1 MRPTGTRVLSFVILA
16 VTLGFLAGCQNAPP
30 PPPPP
35 PDFSD
40 IACGTDE
47 LVTKLKADPSSLSG
61 CSAASIRGADMPA
74 LVDAGVSKEQLLA
87 VWSLD
92 GATGFT
98 PKQLKEAGI
107 TIAQMQSAGLTIS
120 QIHAGGVSV
129 RDLLSAEVEIAD
141 LLSAGVSIADLRS
154 AEVSIPDLRSAGVTI
169 RELLVAG
176 VTASELRTAGVTI
189 ADLRSAGVTTHELH
203 SGGFTIADMQAA
215 GLTISQIHAGGV
227 SISDLQGAGLT
238 LLQLYNGGVSTA
250 QLRSAGATIA
260 EMQSAGLSILEINAG
275 GVSIAELHSGGVT
288 VAQLLDTGLS
298 IPQLYNGGIRGV
310 PGNTLFN
317 EVCNT
322 PESGDPEFT
331 DIDNGPMITSVS
343 LELDTDDNTYAVV
356 LEGKGAISVRWQSS
370 VIVRSD
376 MSNVIRYIRLLD
388 SPGDMTT
395 AGDVVGLY
403 VRDEGTTVV
412 STLSIPLG
420 DVFSNLTVTIA
431 DSASITANINL
442 CPGG

>member
-1 MRPTGTRVLSFVILA
+1 MT
-16 VTLGFLAGCQNAPP
+16 PP
-30 PPPPP
+30 PPPPA
-35 PDFSD
+35 DFSD

-129 RDLLSAEVEIAD
+129 AD
-141 LLSAGVSIADLRS
+141 
-154 AEVSIPDLRSAGVTI
+154 
-169 RELLVAG
+169 
-176 VTASELRTAGVTI
+176 LRTAGVTI
-189 ADLRSAGVTTHELH
+189 ADLLSAGVTTHELH
-203 SGGFTIADMQAA
+203 SGGFTIADMQSA

-238 LLQLYNGGVSTA
+238 LLQLYNGGISPA
-250 QLRSAGATIA
+250 QLKEAEVTIAQMRSAGLTISQIHAGGVSVADLRTAGVTIA
-260 EMQSAGLSILEINAG
+260 QMRNAGLTVSEIYAG
-275 GVSIAELHSGGVT
+275 GVSIAD
-288 VAQLLDTGLS
+288 LLEEDGLNLVNLYTG
-298 IPQLYNGGIRGV
+298 GV
-310 PGNTLFN
+310 PGYALFN

-322 PESGDPEFT
+322 PPRSSGTAPDPT
-331 DIDNGPMITSVS
+331 ITITRLTAMSEGV
-343 LELDTDDNTYAVV
+343 ELRATARGSTSWSSNELIGMTMAI
-356 LEGKGAISVRWQSS
+356 AISNARRERTIGT
-370 VIVRSD
+370 VIGRYVMSD
-376 MSNVIRYIRLLD
+376 GNTL
-388 SPGDMTT
+388 
-395 AGDVVGLY
+395 
-403 VRDEGTTVV
+403 V
-412 STLSIPLG
+412 SDLIIPFSLA
-420 DVFSNLTVTIA
+420 FSNLGATVTVA
-431 DSASITANINL
+431 DTLARTTSIQL